1 MKRNIYSSLCRF
13 GLVLFLLLGA
23 AASQSVRAE
32 APPLEGRWKGRLKVP
47 GGELEIVFRLVSL
60 TSGGYFA
67 ALDVPQQRIGNLMV
81 QVATQGDTIM
91 FLAEEAGSRFTGKLA
106 SDGQQ
111 LQGTWK
117 QPGYT
122 APLVLQFLPPLV
134 STKNARLTPPY
145 REEEVMFKNIP
156 ADLRLGGML
165 TVPAGPGPFPAVVLM
180 SDAGAHDRDGT
191 LGDYHP
197 LGSLADFLTRR
208 GIAVLRFDDRG
219 IGSSTGTPASSTT
232 IDLVSDVQSGLEF
245 LRSRPEIEGA
255 HIGVIGHGE
264 GGNVAL
270 LAAAKEKAPA
280 FIVTMAAYGVPAS
293 DLVYQQQITMLHS
306 LGMYGDQMQTAVRNE
321 QEILEVVRRT
331 PDNERARSIIMSML
345 QKQDGSVDEIAAL
358 ARAAQLTTP
367 QYRAFLTFD
376 PLAPLPSVKCPVLLL
391 NGTADHYT
399 AADANINA
407 LSKGLKTNPNVTAYK
422 LPKVN
427 HLFQS
432 DPEEWPVVNGQRR
445 ETFSPEAKEIIR
457 EWIMKQVQK

>member
-1 MKRNIYSSLCRF
+1 MKKNVYASLRF
-13 GLVLFLLLGA
+13 WMMLLVLISIA
-23 AASQSVRAE
+23 AIQNACA
-32 APPLEGRWKGRLKVP
+32 ANPPLEGRWKGKLKVP

-81 QVATQGDTIM
+81 QVAMQGDTVM
-91 FLAEEAGSRFTGKLA
+91 FLAEDADSRFKGKLA
-106 SDGQQ
+106 SDGHQ

-122 APLVLQFLPPLV
+122 APLILQYVPLLV
-134 STKNARLTPPY
+134 SPKTARLTPPY
-145 REEEVMFKNIP
+145 REEEVTYSNTP
-156 ADLRLGGML
+156 ANLKLGGTL

-180 SDAGAHDRDGT
+180 SDAGAHDRDGS

-197 LGSLADFLTRR
+197 LGSLADYLTRR

-219 IGSSTGTPASSTT
+219 IGQSGGKPASSTT
-232 IDLVSDVQSGLEF
+232 TELVTDVQAGISF
-245 LRSRPEIEGA
+245 LKSRPDIQA
-255 HIGVIGHGE
+255 THIGVIGHGE

-270 LAAAKEKAPA
+270 LTAAQSQEAS
-280 FIVTMAAYGVPAS
+280 FVVTLAAHGVSGS
-293 DLVYQQQITMLHS
+293 DLVYQQQVTMLHS
-306 LGMYGDQMQTAVRNE
+306 LGMYNEQVQTSVRNE
-321 QEILEVVRRT
+321 QELLSIVRHT
-331 PDNERARSIIMSML
+331 PDDERARSIIVSVL
-345 QKQDGSVDEIAAL
+345 QKQDGSIDEIAAL

-367 QYRAFLTFD
+367 QYRAFLSFD
-376 PLAPLPSVKCPVLLL
+376 PLAQLPAVKCPVLLL

-399 AADANINA
+399 TADTNINA

-432 DPEEWPVVNGQRR
+432 DPDDWPVVNGQRK

-457 EWIMKQVQK
+457 EWIMKQVQ